1 MTCVIKIVTPS
12 LKTGKG
18 DLANQMSLGKIH
30 CQRTLL
36 FPLHVKVCEIDFGAK
51 FREMAVKEASV
62 DLSPSVFMAVGAIKQ
77 SLSSN

>member
-1 MTCVIKIVTPS
+1 MTCVVKIVTPS

-36 FPLHVKVCEIDFGAK
+36 FPLHVKVCEIRLWSKVQGDGSEGSK
-51 FREMAVKEASV
+51 CR
-62 DLSPSVFMAVGAIKQ
+62 
-77 SLSSN
+77 SLSLSIHGSWGH